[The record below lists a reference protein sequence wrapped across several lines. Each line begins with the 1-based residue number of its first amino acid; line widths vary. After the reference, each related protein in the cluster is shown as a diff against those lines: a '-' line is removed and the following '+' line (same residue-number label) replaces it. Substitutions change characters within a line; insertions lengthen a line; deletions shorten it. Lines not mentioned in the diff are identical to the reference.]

1 MVLFGIYLLALL
13 CLAIGTFADDIQYA
27 VVAFPQGQQSVGVSV
42 GGQVHP
48 LERSQD
54 TPNLFTGK
62 APSGDSYQYVMIDG
76 QQNNAE
82 PTQRKLKQG
91 ATATG
96 NEFFGR
102 SQTIY
107 NVPDLPQAFNPVYPV
122 LFTGMNRSN
131 EIATVILRVA
141 NTTGLDTL
149 LKNPKADIKDIQIDQ
164 FTYIASNEIHSYS
177 GVGFSTSGQSTKD
190 FAKQSYKLEL
200 NKFLNKTEKDLIYG
214 RTVVKLR
221 AEETDMTM
229 AREKL
234 IMDCIGA
241 AGGATLSGSWV
252 RLFINDQPFGLYVM
266 IDDAST
272 HFIDNVLH
280 AGDWKHQFT
289 GPTYKGNAMSPQ
301 QEGNLAY
308 LGDDATLYSADLY
321 KLEDKGED
329 NTLSK
334 NNSMGP
340 LIGFMRDLQAINPQ
354 TATDDD
360 FKKLVDPQH
369 TLIHMAF
376 SFLTA
381 SWDGFWYQASNYY
394 LNQDLQSKQWTL
406 ITYDFDETLGNNL
419 PDQNLITVS
428 YDQYGQVNASRPLVE
443 KLLGSPKWKGEFE
456 NILKTIVKRF
466 FKPSVIGPRLDAW
479 TQMLKED
486 MDWDR
491 SLQPHSPGQSS
502 NWTAADFTMGMNSTN
517 KGQVGILE
525 FVTKRSQSVCQQLQI
540 QDNDDLPAL
549 PAYTQGRYMD
559 AQGQVSDHP
568 NGNNGGNVVS
578 PNSGDSS
585 AASLIISIPNMS
597 ACFIV
602 TISSFIYF
610 HLI

>member
-1 MVLFGIYLLALL
+1 MIVFAIYILALL
-13 CLAIGTFADDIQYA
+13 CAATCTLADDVQYA
-27 VVAFPQGQQSVGVSV
+27 VVAFPQGQQTVGVSV

-48 LERSQD
+48 LDRSQD

-62 APSGDSYQYVMIDG
+62 APSGDNYQYVMIDNG
-76 QQNNAE
+76 QNKPEAS
-82 PTQRKLKQG
+82 QRTLKQG
-91 ATATG
+91 ATSTG

-102 SQTIY
+102 SKTIY
-107 NVPDLPQAFNPVYPV
+107 DVPDLPQAFNPIYPV

-131 EIATVILRVA
+131 EIATVILKVS
-141 NTTGLDTL
+141 NTTGLDTM
-149 LKNPKADIKDIQIDQ
+149 LKNPKGDIKDIQVDQ

-200 NKFLNKTEKDLIYG
+200 NKFGNKTEKDLIYG

-234 IMDCIGA
+234 VMDCIGA

-280 AGDWKHQFT
+280 AGDWKYQFT
-289 GPTYKGNAMSPQ
+289 GPTYKGNAMSPE

-308 LGDDATLYSADLY
+308 LGDDPTLYPEDLY

-329 NTLSK
+329 KTLAK

-340 LIGFMRDLQAINPQ
+340 LIGFMRNLAALNPQ
-354 TATDDD
+354 QSTDDD
-360 FKKLVDPQH
+360 YKKLLDPQH

-394 LNQDLQSKQWTL
+394 INEDLQSKQWAL
-406 ITYDFDETLGNNL
+406 ITYDFDETLGNNA
-419 PDQNLITVS
+419 PDETLMTVS
-428 YDQYGQVNASRPLVE
+428 YEQYGRPNATRPLVD
-443 KLLGSPKWKGEFE
+443 KLLQAPRYKEQFE
-456 NILKTIVKRF
+456 TTLKTIIKRF

-486 MDWDR
+486 MEWDR
-491 SLQPHSPGQSS
+491 SIQPHSPGQAS
-502 NWTAADFTMGMNSTN
+502 NWTVADMVSGMNTTT
-517 KGQVGILE
+517 KGQIGILD
-525 FVTKRSQSVCQQLQI
+525 FVTKRSQSVCQQLQF
-540 QDNDDLPAL
+540 QDNDDVAPL

-568 NGNNGGNVVS
+568 TGGNGGNVVS
-578 PNSGDSS
+578 PGGTS
-585 AASLIISIPNMS
+585 AASILSLPSSYFMS
-597 ACFIV
+597 SAWCLAGLF
-602 TISSFIYF
+602 YY
-610 HLI
+610 LL